1 LHSLSA
7 EPCFEDLEDIF
18 CLPMFADEGKKGVG
32 VLVLVL

>member
-1 LHSLSA
+1 LLSPSA

-18 CLPMFADEGKKGVG
+18 CLLMIAAEGKKGVG